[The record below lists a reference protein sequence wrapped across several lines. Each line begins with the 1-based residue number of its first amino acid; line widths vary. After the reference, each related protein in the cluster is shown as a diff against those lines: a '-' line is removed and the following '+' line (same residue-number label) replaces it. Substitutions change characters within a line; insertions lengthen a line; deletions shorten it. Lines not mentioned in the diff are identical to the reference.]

1 MIEYILFFVCLVI
14 IFVSGVSFGI
24 GIAQR
29 NSIKTIDTFVSIMEH
44 YEKEIQDLKR
54 ESEEKR

>member
-14 IFVSGVSFGI
+14 IFVSGVSFGY

-29 NSIKTIDTFVSIMEH
+29 NRIKTIDTFISIMEH
-44 YEKEIQDLKR
+44 YEKEIQDLKT
-54 ESEEKR
+54 ESEE